1 MTRPY
6 LELFFTWGIVNKSEP
21 MPRLVDLATKISD
34 LRDKKGNL
42 TAQLKEVSQQL
53 EVAEQEMLDY
63 LIEEGMDRV
72 DVAGKGTF
80 FISNK
85 RFFKIAD
92 REAFL
97 DFLHEQGDTD
107 LLTVQHQTLNAYAK
121 EILAK
126 KEAEGKSADDEDFN
140 IPGLEFI
147 TKTEI
152 RVKK

>member
-1 MTRPY
+1 MA
-6 LELFFTWGIVNKSEP
+6 
-21 MPRLVDLATKISD
+21 RLVDLAAKLTE
-34 LRDKKGNL
+34 LRDQKTNL
-42 TAQLKEVSQQL
+42 TTQLKEIQKKL
-53 EVAEQEMLDY
+53 DEAEQEMLDY
-63 LIEEGMDRV
+63 LIEQGMDRV

-80 FISNK
+80 SIATK

-92 REAFL
+92 RDAFL

-121 EILAK
+121 ELFAK
-126 KEAEGKSADDEDFN
+126 KEAEGKSEDDEDFG

-152 RVKK
+152 RVRK